1 MPAVNSV
8 INMENNNFYTTQ
20 VLGLFNVAIE
30 LKDNKYKLPLELLFS
45 VGARI
50 NKKRRFLFVSKVLG
64 KHIPV
69 TNVNSL
75 LTGAL
80 LAYTFLNEYRPPLLA
95 PCKDTSLY
103 SIKEDRIVDS
113 IINCKNGK
121 ALWKELIEN
130 PISLNEKILF
140 LAFAETATALGHSI
154 FSCFDNASFIHTT
167 REDIAGFDNKIVFE
181 EEHSHATSHRV
192 YPLNPEILKS
202 DSPIVLV
209 DDEISTGRTVLNII
223 KELDKIHKRK
233 EYVVLSILD
242 FRSNADIQY
251 LKEFEKEYSLKV
263 RFISLVSGQFKVNP
277 ASGLSDWNDVDKYL
291 ESNLD
296 TISHSDA
303 YNSKNLELEI
313 KYIDIDK
320 YFKELIYLPSVN
332 GLGQTNHTPYL
343 KHTGRFGISSFDNMN
358 IIPQIHEVSKIVG
371 DKITGERILFLGT
384 EEFMYIPLLIS
395 SFIDK
400 EIYYHSTT
408 RSPIFPSQTSGY
420 PIANRFTFNCP
431 PNPTVANF
439 VYNIPYGFYDELY
452 VFFERRFDESGIDGF
467 IKVISRL
474 GIKKVTIL
482 YCSGKKGNS
491 NE

>member
-1 MPAVNSV
+1 MPAVNPV
-8 INMENNNFYTTQ
+8 IDMKNNNYSTQ
-20 VLGLFNVAIE
+20 VLDLFNVNIE
-30 LKDNKYKLPLELLFS
+30 VKDNKYKLPLELIFS

-69 TNVNSL
+69 KNVNSL

-80 LAYTFLNEYRPPLLA
+80 LAYTFLKEYCLPHLA
-95 PCKDTSLY
+95 SCKY
-103 SIKEDRIVDS
+103 AYVYNIEDRIVDS
-113 IINCKNGK
+113 IISCKNGR

-130 PISLNEKILF
+130 PIYLNGNILF

-167 REDIAGFDNKIVFE
+167 REEIPDFDNKIVFE

-192 YPLNPEILKS
+192 YPINPEILKS

-242 FRSNADIQY
+242 FRSNADMQY

-263 RFISLVSGQFKVNP
+263 RFISLISGQFEVYP
-277 ASGLSDWNDVDKYL
+277 ASGLSDWDAVDKYL
-291 ESNLD
+291 EANLNTVSCND
-296 TISHSDA
+296 P
-303 YNSKNLELEI
+303 YNSKKLGPEI
-313 KYIDIDK
+313 QYVDIDK
-320 YFKELIYLPSVN
+320 YFKELIYLTSVN
-332 GLGQTNHTPYL
+332 GLGQTNHIPYL
-343 KHTGRFGISSFDNMN
+343 KHTGRFGISSSDDKSL
-358 IIPQIHEVSKIVG
+358 IPQIHELSKFIE

-408 RSPIFPSQTSGY
+408 RSPIFPSETSGY
-420 PIANRFTFNCP
+420 PVANRFKFNCP
-431 PNPTVANF
+431 PNPTVTNF

-452 VFFERRFDESGIDGF
+452 VFFERKFDERGIDGL
-467 IKVISRL
+467 IKVINEL

-482 YCSGKKGNS
+482 FCSGKKGNYY
-491 NE
+491 E

>member
-1 MPAVNSV
+1 MPAVSPV
-8 INMENNNFYTTQ
+8 INMENNNYSTK
-20 VLGLFNVAIE
+20 VLDLFNVDIK
-30 LKDNKYKLPLELLFS
+30 LKDNKYKLPLELIFS

-69 TNVNSL
+69 KNVNSL

-80 LAYTFLNEYRPPLLA
+80 LAYTFLKEYCSPLLA
-95 PCKDTSLY
+95 SCKDTY
-103 SIKEDRIVDS
+103 IHSIEDRIVDS

-130 PISLNEKILF
+130 PISLKDNVLF

-167 REDIAGFDNKIVFE
+167 REEIPGFDNKIVFE

-192 YPLNPEILKS
+192 YPINSEILKS

-251 LKEFEKEYSLKV
+251 LKEFEREYCLKV
-263 RFISLVSGQFKVNP
+263 RFISLMSGQFQVYP
-277 ASGLSDWNDVDKYL
+277 ASGLRDWDAVDKYL
-291 ESNLD
+291 EANLD
-296 TISHSDA
+296 TVSCNDS
-303 YNSKNLELEI
+303 YNSKNLEPEI
-313 KYIDIDK
+313 QYVDMDK
-320 YFKELIYLPSVN
+320 YFKELIFLPSVSE
-332 GLGQTNHTPYL
+332 LGQTNRTPYL
-343 KHTGRFGISSFDNMN
+343 KHTGRFGISSFENKN
-358 IIPQIHEVSKIVG
+358 LIPQIHEVSKVIG

-408 RSPIFPSQTSGY
+408 RSPIFPSETSGY
-420 PIANRFTFNCP
+420 PVANRFKFNCP
-431 PNPTVANF
+431 PNPTVTNF

-452 VFFERRFDESGIDGF
+452 IFFERRFDERGIDGL
-467 IKVISRL
+467 IEVINQL

-491 NE
+491 YE

>member
-1 MPAVNSV
+1 MPAVNPV
-8 INMENNNFYTTQ
+8 IIMENNNTYISQ
-20 VLGLFNVAIE
+20 VLDLFNVNIE
-30 LKDNKYKLPLELLFS
+30 IKNNKYKLPMELIFS

-80 LAYTFLNEYRPPLLA
+80 LAYTFLDEYCSTLVSPG
-95 PCKDTSLY
+95 KDTTTCR
-103 SIKEDRIVDS
+103 KQADKIVDS
-113 IINCKNGK
+113 IVSCKHGK
-121 ALWKELIEN
+121 TLWKELIEN
-130 PISLNEKILF
+130 PISLNGNFLF

-167 REDIAGFDNKIVFE
+167 REDIVGFDNRIVFE

-192 YPLNPEILKS
+192 YPVDPEMLKS

-242 FRSNADIQY
+242 FRSNADIEY
-251 LKEFEKEYSLKV
+251 LQEFEKEYSLKV
-263 RFISLVSGQFKVNP
+263 RFISLVSGQFKVAP
-277 ASGLSDWNDVDKYL
+277 TSSLGDWDAVDGYL
-291 ESNLD
+291 ETNLD
-296 TISHSDA
+296 MKPQREA
-303 YNSKNLELEI
+303 YNNRKIKPEI
-313 KYIDIDK
+313 HYIDIDK
-320 YFKELIYLPSVN
+320 YFKEFIQLPSVN
-332 GLGQTNHTPYL
+332 GLGKTNHVPYL
-343 KHTGRFGISSFDNMN
+343 KHTGRFGISSFDDKNL
-358 IIPQIHEVSKIVG
+358 IPQIREVSKFIG
-371 DKITGERILFLGT
+371 NRITGDHILFLGT
-384 EEFMYIPLLIS
+384 EEFMYLPLLIS

-408 RSPIFPSQTSGY
+408 RSPIFPSQASGY
-420 PIANRFTFNCP
+420 PIANRFKFSCP
-431 PNPTVANF
+431 PNPAVTNF

-452 VFFERRFDESGIDGF
+452 VFFERRFDKNGLDDF
-467 IKVISRL
+467 INVINQL
-474 GIKKVTIL
+474 GIKKITIL
-482 YCSGKKGNS
+482 FCSGRT
-491 NE
+491 E

>member
-1 MPAVNSV
+1 MLAVNPV
-8 INMENNNFYTTQ
+8 LIMENNNTYISQ
-20 VLGLFNVAIE
+20 VLDLFNVNIE
-30 LKDNKYKLPLELLFS
+30 LKNNKYKLPMELIFS

-80 LAYTFLNEYRPPLLA
+80 LAYTLLDEYHSTLISS
-95 PCKDTSLY
+95 KDTTIY
-103 SIKEDRIVDS
+103 GTQANKIVDS

-130 PISLNEKILF
+130 PISLDGNILF

-167 REDIAGFDNKIVFE
+167 REDIANFDNKIVFE

-192 YPLNPEILKS
+192 YPVNPKILKS

-242 FRSNADIQY
+242 FRSNADIEY
-251 LKEFEKEYSLKV
+251 LQEFEKEYSLRV
-263 RFISLVSGQFKVNP
+263 RFISLVSGQFNVTP
-277 ASGLSDWNDVDKYL
+277 ALSLGGWDAVDRYL
-291 ESNLD
+291 ETNLD
-296 TISHSDA
+296 MNPQCDVHIK
-303 YNSKNLELEI
+303 KNIEPEI
-313 KYIDIDK
+313 QYIDLGG
-320 YFKELIYLPSVN
+320 YFKELVYLPSVN
-332 GLGQTNHTPYL
+332 GLGKTNNTPYL
-343 KHTGRFGISSFDNMN
+343 KQTGRFGISSFDDKNL
-358 IIPQIHEVSKIVG
+358 ISQIREVSKFIG
-371 DKITGERILFLGT
+371 DKITGDRILFLGT
-384 EEFMYIPLLIS
+384 EEFMFIPLLIS

-400 EIYYHSTT
+400 KIYYHSTT
-408 RSPIFPSQTSGY
+408 RSPIFPSQASGY
-420 PIANRFTFNCP
+420 PVSNKFTFNCP
-431 PNPTVANF
+431 PNPAVTNF

-452 VFFERRFDESGIDGF
+452 VFFERRFDENGLNDF
-467 IKVISRL
+467 INVIGQL
-474 GIKKVTIL
+474 GINKVTIL
-482 YCSGKKGNS
+482 FCSGK
-491 NE
+491 